1 MHFDLDRRLRVSD
14 AARYLGLSESTLA
27 KMRLRGDG
35 PAYSKAGARVVVYAL
50 ADLNDF
56 LDARRRTSTSQH
68 APAIG

>member
-1 MHFDLDRRLRVSD
+1 MHLDLDRRLRVSD

-35 PAYSKAGARVVVYAL
+35 PPYSKAGARVVVYAL
-50 ADLNDF
+50 ADLNDY

-68 APAIG
+68 VPAVG